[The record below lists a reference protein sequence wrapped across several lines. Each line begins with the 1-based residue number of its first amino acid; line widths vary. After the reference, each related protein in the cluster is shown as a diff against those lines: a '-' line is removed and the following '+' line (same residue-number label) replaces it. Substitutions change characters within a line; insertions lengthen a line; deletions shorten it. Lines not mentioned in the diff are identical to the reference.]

1 MTPRHLV
8 PIEPVETVRDVCD
21 AIALEL
27 PERHSITWLELVA
40 FRATRTPHDCRRLA
54 NALRHVVEREDL
66 AAQVEALLQ

>member
-8 PIEPVETVRDVCD
+8 PIEPAEAVRDICD

-40 FRATRTPHDCRRLA
+40 FRETRTPHDASRLV
-54 NALRHVVEREDL
+54 NALRHVVKREDL